1 MLGYD
6 SMSIEFY
13 SSDVVDMLLVDPKN
27 DTTFVGN
34 SIFKVLAQYSPNMPR
49 EFKNKVKGALRAGR
63 AISADINL
71 ATRRSV
77 VNRGSEKFATHWTPL
92 KDEHAAVRCVV
103 VLFAPFNQ
111 DW

>member
-13 SSDVVDMLLVDPKN
+13 SPDVVDMLLIDPKN

-49 EFKNKVKGALRAGR
+49 EFKNRVKGALRAGR
-63 AISADINL
+63 AVSADISL

-103 VLFAPFNQ
+103 VLFAPVNQ